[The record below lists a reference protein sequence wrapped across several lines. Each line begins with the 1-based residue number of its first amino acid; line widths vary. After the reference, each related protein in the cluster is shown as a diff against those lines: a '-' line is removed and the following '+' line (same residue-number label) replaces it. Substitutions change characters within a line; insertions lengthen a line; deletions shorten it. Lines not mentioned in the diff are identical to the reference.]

1 MSTVS
6 TTLTTVPAAVRR
18 PVNGTPAKGAP
29 SRNRRNAEIQGFRG
43 MAALL
48 TVVFHVW
55 QQYFT
60 YDRDGAHSPVPNRYA
75 NALVSLEVID
85 FFFVLSAYLLTLSYA
100 RAAIDGGST
109 RPGRVFLF
117 RRAIRIIPL
126 YFLAVLCVWATRNP
140 TLPGEWSDLV
150 HHLTFTQVFDQEQ
163 IFYTI
168 GPTWSL
174 SLEIMFYLAL
184 VGLGP
189 LAARACRPLRKRAS
203 RVAVCAAGCALLYI
217 GPFIWI
223 AVARYV
229 LEIPHTE
236 WPVYFGPQARF
247 GGFAAGMG
255 LAVMMVALGDRG
267 LAPREGGDPAAG
279 GRPPGA
285 VSAVLVRYGGGS
297 DFPTT
302 FYHPLSALLWMLL
315 LYSTIHVRRQGRW
328 HRWLTVRWL
337 TGAGLASYS
346 LFVWHEP
353 IMLGLYNAGLLPPDG
368 PPPRPPPTRPPP
380 RPRPPT
386 RPPLRRSGTTR
397 SPRSP
402 PRPARRPRARIRPPP
417 RSSPASHRSPP
428 PAGAVTTGKGL
439 VGGLVD
445 GVGDTLDG
453 VLGGVLGG

>member
-6 TTLTTVPAAVRR
+6 TTLTTAPVTVRR

-29 SRNRRNAEIQGFRG
+29 ARNRRNAEIQGFRG

-189 LAARACRPLRKRAS
+189 LAARACRPLRRRAS

-267 LAPREGGDPAAG
+267 RLHAKVAIPLRVAALLG
-279 GRPPGA
+279 LYLLSWSGTEA
-285 VSAVLVRYGGGS
+285 E

-302 FYHPLSALLWMLL
+302 FYHPLSALLWTVL

-328 HRWLTVRWL
+328 HTWLTARWL

-368 PPPRPPPTRPPP
+368 QAGF
-380 RPRPPT
+380 
-386 RPPLRRSGTTR
+386 PLAVVIVLVVAVTAAAVSYWL
-397 SPRSP
+397 
-402 PRPARRPRARIRPPP
+402 IEY
-417 RSSPASHRSPP
+417 PASLL
-428 PAGAVTTGKGL
+428 GKLKDGKG
-439 VGGLVD
+439 GSRD
-445 GVGDTLDG
+445 FYPEAAR
-453 VLGGVLGG
+453 

>member
-6 TTLTTVPAAVRR
+6 TTLTAAPATVRR

-189 LAARACRPLRKRAS
+189 WPPVPAVRCAS
-203 RVAVCAAGCALLYI
+203 G
-217 GPFIWI
+217 
-223 AVARYV
+223 
-229 LEIPHTE
+229 
-236 WPVYFGPQARF
+236 
-247 GGFAAGMG
+247 
-255 LAVMMVALGDRG
+255 
-267 LAPREGGDPAAG
+267 
-279 GRPPGA
+279 PPGWRCA
-285 VSAVLVRYGGGS
+285 
-297 DFPTT
+297 
-302 FYHPLSALLWMLL
+302 
-315 LYSTIHVRRQGRW
+315 
-328 HRWLTVRWL
+328 
-337 TGAGLASYS
+337 
-346 LFVWHEP
+346 
-353 IMLGLYNAGLLPPDG
+353 PPDVPCCTSG
-368 PPPRPPPTRPPP
+368 
-380 RPRPPT
+380 
-386 RPPLRRSGTTR
+386 RSSGSR
-397 SPRSP
+397 SPAMCWRFRTPNGRCTSDR
-402 PRPARRPRARIRPPP
+402 RPASEGSRRAWAWP
-417 RSSPASHRSPP
+417 
-428 PAGAVTTGKGL
+428 
-439 VGGLVD
+439 
-445 GVGDTLDG
+445 
-453 VLGGVLGG
+453 

>member
-6 TTLTTVPAAVRR
+6 TTIAPSTAPRA
-18 PVNGTPAKGAP
+18 VNGTPAKGTP
-29 SRNRRNAEIQGFRG
+29 SRNRMSQEIQGLRG

-55 QQYFT
+55 QQYYT

-85 FFFVLSAYLLTLSYA
+85 LFFVLSAYLLTLSYA
-100 RAAIDGGST
+100 RAAIEGGST

-117 RRAIRIIPL
+117 RRAIRIVPL
-126 YFLAVLCVWATRNP
+126 YFLAVTFIWATRNP
-140 TLPGEWSDLV
+140 TLPGEWSDLL

-174 SLEIMFYLAL
+174 SLEIMFYVAL

-189 LAARACRPLRKRAS
+189 LAVRACRPLRRRAS

-223 AVARYV
+223 AVARYG
-229 LEIPHTE
+229 LDIPHTE

-255 LAVMMVALGDRG
+255 LAVAMIALGDRG
-267 LAPREGGDPAAG
+267 RLDAKVAIPLRAA
-279 GRPPGA
+279 A
-285 VSAVLVRYGGGS
+285 LVGLYMLSYSGTEAE

-328 HRWLTVRWL
+328 HSWLTARWL
-337 TGAGLASYS
+337 TGVGLASYS

-353 IMLGLYNAGLLPPDG
+353 IMLGLFNAGLLPPDG
-368 PPPRPPPTRPPP
+368 QEGFPSAVVIV
-380 RPRPPT
+380 
-386 RPPLRRSGTTR
+386 LVVAVAAAAVSYW
-397 SPRSP
+397 
-402 PRPARRPRARIRPPP
+402 AIEY
-417 RSSPASHRSPP
+417 PASLLGKLKDGQGRSRDFYPE
-428 PAGAVTTGKGL
+428 AAR
-439 VGGLVD
+439 
-445 GVGDTLDG
+445 
-453 VLGGVLGG
+453 

>member
-6 TTLTTVPAAVRR
+6 TTVAATTAPRA
-18 PVNGTPAKGAP
+18 VNGTPARTAP
-29 SRNRRNAEIQGFRG
+29 SRNRRNQEIQGFRG

-55 QQYFT
+55 QQYFV

-117 RRAIRIIPL
+117 RRAIRIVPL
-126 YFLAVLCVWATRNP
+126 YFLAVTFIWATRNP
-140 TLPGEWSDLV
+140 TLPGEWSDLL

-174 SLEIMFYLAL
+174 SLEIMFYVAL

-189 LAARACRPLRKRAS
+189 LAVRACRPLRRRAS
-203 RVAVCAAGCALLYI
+203 RVAVCAVGCALLYI
-217 GPFIWI
+217 GPCLWI
-223 AVARYV
+223 AVARYG
-229 LEIPHTE
+229 LRIPHTE

-255 LAVMMVALGDRG
+255 LAVLMVALGDRG
-267 LAPREGGDPAAG
+267 RLDAKVAVPLRAAALLG
-279 GRPPGA
+279 LY
-285 VSAVLVRYGGGS
+285 VLSFSGTEAE

-302 FYHPLSALLWMLL
+302 FYHPLSALLWTLL

-328 HRWLTVRWL
+328 HSWLTARWL
-337 TGAGLASYS
+337 TGVGLASYS

-368 PPPRPPPTRPPP
+368 QSGF
-380 RPRPPT
+380 
-386 RPPLRRSGTTR
+386 PLAVVIVLVVAVAAATVSYWV
-397 SPRSP
+397 
-402 PRPARRPRARIRPPP
+402 IEY
-417 RSSPASHRSPP
+417 PASLLGKLKDGQGRSRDFYP
-428 PAGAVTTGKGL
+428 
-439 VGGLVD
+439 
-445 GVGDTLDG
+445 
-453 VLGGVLGG
+453 

>member
-1 MSTVS
+1 MSTLSTAIAS
-6 TTLTTVPAAVRR
+6 TTAPRA
-18 PVNGTPAKGAP
+18 VNGTPAKGAP
-29 SRNRRNAEIQGFRG
+29 SRNRMSQEIQGLRG

-55 QQYFT
+55 QQYFV

-85 FFFVLSAYLLTLSYA
+85 LFFVLSAYLLTLSYA
-100 RAAIDGGST
+100 RAAIEGGST

-117 RRAIRIIPL
+117 RRAIRIVPL
-126 YFLAVLCVWATRNP
+126 YFLAVTFIWATRNP
-140 TLPGEWSDLV
+140 TLPGEWSDLL

-174 SLEIMFYLAL
+174 SLEIMFYVAL

-189 LAARACRPLRKRAS
+189 LAVRACRPLRRRAS
-203 RVAVCAAGCALLYI
+203 RVAVCAVGCALLYI

-223 AVARYV
+223 AVARYG

-255 LAVMMVALGDRG
+255 LAVAMVALGDRG
-267 LAPREGGDPAAG
+267 RLDAKVAIPLRAA
-279 GRPPGA
+279 A
-285 VSAVLVRYGGGS
+285 LVGLYLLSYCGTEAE

-328 HRWLTVRWL
+328 HAWLTARWL
-337 TGAGLASYS
+337 TGVGLASYS

-368 PPPRPPPTRPPP
+368 QEGF
-380 RPRPPT
+380 
-386 RPPLRRSGTTR
+386 PLAVVIVLVVAV
-397 SPRSP
+397 
-402 PRPARRPRARIRPPP
+402 PAAAVSYWAIEY
-417 RSSPASHRSPP
+417 PASLL
-428 PAGAVTTGKGL
+428 GKLKDGKGRSR
-439 VGGLVD
+439 D
-445 GVGDTLDG
+445 FYPEAAR
-453 VLGGVLGG
+453 